1 MHAGAGRKHSQIATN
16 KARDQPSPGLW
27 LTSRRVN
34 FALRKRGW
42 IVLHVWE
49 RELRLKD
56 EAKPLRRSR
65 APDFAL
71 RKSLRL
77 NLHRGIRG

>member
-1 MHAGAGRKHSQIATN
+1 MFIEI
-16 KARDQPSPGLW
+16 W

-42 IVLHVWE
+42 IVLRVWE

-71 RKSLRL
+71 RKSLRS